1 MGEDAEIQDAGKE
14 IKRNM
19 NGFVAGL
26 LVIAILVGI
35 MMFISYAGK
44 RYGQKLVYKGII
56 TVEEFYE
63 VGHMGWFFIM
73 IFGI

>member
-1 MGEDAEIQDAGKE
+1 
-14 IKRNM
+14 M

-44 RYGQKLVYKGII
+44 GYGQKLVDKRII

-63 VGHMGWFFIM
+63 VGYMGWFFIM